1 MNKVSDKQA
10 FTDFLNISGHVC
22 YWYSNTNSHIRS
34 LWYTSVILNSFD
46 EAQVL
51 GRWDF
56 LTEPQNLWDYMI
68 LYVKL
73 VQIIYL
79 NIYFE
84 ERNKVSYARAR
95 LSHYLFVSGHVMD
108 PNEIVEKY

>member
-1 MNKVSDKQA
+1 
-10 FTDFLNISGHVC
+10 
-22 YWYSNTNSHIRS
+22 
-34 LWYTSVILNSFD
+34 
-46 EAQVL
+46 
-51 GRWDF
+51 
-56 LTEPQNLWDYMI
+56 MI